1 MMRASIL
8 VIGALACVLAI
19 KVNSLYGLFYLSADL
34 VYVMFFP
41 ALLSSIYIPIVNTPG
56 IMSGYVVALV
66 LR

>member
-1 MMRASIL
+1 MRASIL

-19 KVNSLYGLFYLSADL
+19 KVNSVYGLFYLSADL

-41 ALLSSIYIPIVNTPG
+41 TLVSSIYIPVVNAPG
-56 IMSGYVVALV
+56 ILSGYLVALV